1 MLLGVGSGNPGIA
14 ARRSMGCR
22 AGSILATVACER
34 FMSKIRELPP
44 RVIAGYTPQ
53 EWAKIF
59 LRGVGQIMFQDN
71 ALTGLLFLVGIAAG
85 AFEENAAFALLMA
98 LGGLVGT
105 VLGTITARLIG
116 YDEKQI
122 RDGIYGFN
130 ATLVGTDGFFNSK
143 PPPLRSFRWLLGC
156 AASSVVTW
164 AMRTYLPFPTYTF
177 PFIVTT
183 WVLLGIG
190 TLMGLPRVELP
201 APPENFNITTA
212 FGEGLGEVMFQASIL
227 TSIAFFAGLAVNNW
241 RHAVLA
247 LVGSILGTLVGI
259 YHHDP
264 TGSVNIG
271 IYGYNAALT
280 AIGLYLWRPS
290 LVIAILGVFLSTP
303 LTEMFPKIHELVP
316 GLNPAAL
323 TAPFVFACW
332 IVIAIGALEKY
343 FCTESA

>member
-1 MLLGVGSGNPGIA
+1 
-14 ARRSMGCR
+14 
-22 AGSILATVACER
+22 
-34 FMSKIRELPP
+34 MSKVRELPP

-98 LGGLVGT
+98 LGGLIGT
-105 VLGTITARLIG
+105 VLGTITARLLG

-130 ATLVGTDGFFNSK
+130 ATLVGIALFFYFK
-143 PPPLRSFRWLLGC
+143 PTVLAILLMLVGC